1 MVGKMMTLSE
11 PFLTPTEA
19 ARVARVSAETI
30 RRAIRSGRLP
40 ALKRLGSTRHWI
52 ERQALDRWVK
62 GECAAPAL
70 HSSMALADLMQQLP
84 NLPTF
89 QGDPVEIQQALR
101 DEWR

>member
-1 MVGKMMTLSE
+1 MVGKVMTPSE

-40 ALKRLGSTRHWI
+40 ALKRLGSTRYWI

-62 GECAAPAL
+62 GECATPAL

-84 NLPTF
+84 ELSTF